1 MVETDPQAQVA
12 SADAN
17 ANAKD
22 PHYDVVELDSA
33 QSDISPALGGAIAER
48 RYVHPPPVQATVF
61 EPIRQGRD
69 LIVRSKT
76 GTGKTAAFGIPL
88 LEKLPDGERNV
99 RALILCPTRELA
111 LQVSIEISELGKYR
125 DLTVT
130 AIYGGASM
138 KTQENALHL
147 GSAIIVGTPGR
158 VYDHIRRKN
167 LNLSAC
173 DCVVLD
179 EADEMLNQGFYEE
192 VTRILDCLPAKKQ
205 VLLFSATVP
214 PDIENLINRYSKD
227 PEALLLS
234 GDVLT
239 VEHIHHVRYDVSD
252 AYPKPR
258 NLIYLLMLEDPE
270 NLIIFC
276 NPNDQP

>member
-12 SADAN
+12 SADI
-17 ANAKD
+17 NAKD
-22 PHYDVVELDSA
+22 PHDYVAEIEFD
-33 QSDISPALGGAIAER
+33 QFDISPALRRAIAER
-48 RYVHPPPVQATVF
+48 GYVHPTPVQATVF

-111 LQVSIEISELGKYR
+111 LQVATE
-125 DLTVT
+125 
-130 AIYGGASM
+130 IYGGASM

-192 VTRILDCLPAKKQ
+192 VKIGRA
-205 VLLFSATVP
+205 
-214 PDIENLINRYSKD
+214 
-227 PEALLLS
+227 
-234 GDVLT
+234 
-239 VEHIHHVRYDVSD
+239 
-252 AYPKPR
+252 
-258 NLIYLLMLEDPE
+258 
-270 NLIIFC
+270 
-276 NPNDQP
+276 